1 MAGDAAWIRS
11 FLSEIGHM
19 IDGPIILQ
27 EDNTGAK
34 KWSED
39 SSLNKNK
46 RHIRIAFHYVR
57 QEVEAGHIKVE
68 YVESAQNPADGLTK
82 ALDKTAFKHFVELLA
97 LGNGSF

>member
-19 IDGPIILQ
+19 IDGPIHLL

-57 QEVEAGHIKVE
+57 QEVDVGHIKVD
-68 YVESAQNPADGLTK
+68 YIESAENPADGLTK
-82 ALDKTAFKHFVELLA
+82 GLDKAKFAYFVKLLG
-97 LGNGSF
+97 LDGGV